1 MFDRSSPIL
10 DEHQLITHAVLDP
23 TRTLKFSSPQWDV
36 LIRQGR
42 RASLLARLAHAL
54 DAAGCLDAVP
64 DAPLQ
69 HLRAAQQVARRQ
81 AIAVRWEVACIHEAL
96 RGVGVPITLLKGAA
110 YLMADLPHAQ
120 GRIFSDVDILVPK
133 RAVAEV
139 ESALMLNGWQHGE
152 VTAYDQ
158 RYYRQWMHEIPPM
171 THIRRG
177 TTIDVHHTILPD
189 TARIKVN
196 TPALFDG
203 LQALSEHPGVY
214 VLPPVDMLLHSA
226 THLFHEG
233 EFENGLR
240 DLFDLDGLLRHFG
253 KMPSFWS
260 AVVPRAIALGLTRP
274 LFYALRYSS
283 LLLHTPVPSE
293 VKEAAREAT
302 QAPTWR
308 QPLMDAAYRHV
319 LRPKH
324 KTSELPFSGLA
335 RVALYARSHWLR
347 MPLHLLAYHLARKAL
362 VRPKPPEVPTTPVNQ
377 AKQALEAPR
386 R

>member
-1 MFDRSSPIL
+1 MYEHTRAGL
-10 DEHQLITHAVLDP
+10 DERQLIRLAVLEP
-23 TRTLKFSSPQWDV
+23 ASTLKLSARQWDL

-54 DAAGCLDAVP
+54 DAAGCMDAVP
-64 DAPLQ
+64 VAPAH
-69 HLRAAQQVARRQ
+69 HLRSAQQVARRQ
-81 AIAVRWEVACIHEAL
+81 AIAVRWEVACIQNAL
-96 RGVGVPITLLKGAA
+96 RGVGAPITLLKGAA
-110 YLMADLPHAQ
+110 YLMAGLPHAQ

-139 ESALMLNGWQHGE
+139 ESALMLSGWQHGE

-171 THIRRG
+171 THVRRG

-196 TPALFDG
+196 TAALFEGIAPLPD
-203 LQALSEHPGVY
+203 HPGIF
-214 VLPPVDMLLHSA
+214 VLAPMDMLLHSA

-253 KMPSFWS
+253 SVPEFW
-260 AVVPRAIALGLTRP
+260 AGLVPRAITLGLTRP
-274 LFYALRYSS
+274 LFYALRYTH
-283 LLLHTPVPSE
+283 LWLNTPVPPD
-293 VKEAAREAT
+293 VMVAAREAT
-302 QAPTWR
+302 HAPAWR
-308 QPLMDAAYRHV
+308 QPLMDACYAHV
-319 LRPKH
+319 LRPMH
-324 KTSELPFSGLA
+324 RTSELPLSGLA
-335 RVALYARSHWLR
+335 RIALYARSHWLR
-347 MPLHLLAYHLARKAL
+347 MPLHLLTYHLARKAV
-362 VRPKPPEVPTTPVNQ
+362 VRPKPPEPPATPVQ
-377 AKQALEAPR
+377 EAKQALEATR

>member
-1 MFDRSSPIL
+1 MAEHTATGL
-10 DEHQLITHAVLDP
+10 DERQLILHAVLEP
-23 TRTLKFSSPQWDV
+23 TATLAFSSHQWDL

-54 DAAGCLDAVP
+54 DAAGCMDAVP
-64 DAPLQ
+64 AAPAH
-69 HLRAAQQVARRQ
+69 HLRSAQQVARRQ
-81 AIAVRWEVACIHEAL
+81 AMAVRWEVGCIQSAL
-96 RGVGVPITLLKGAA
+96 RDVRAPITLLKGAA
-110 YLMADLPHAQ
+110 YLMAGLPHAQ

-133 RAVAEV
+133 PAVAEV
-139 ESALMLNGWQHGE
+139 ESALMLSGWQHGE

-171 THIRRG
+171 THVRRG

-196 TPALFDG
+196 TPALFEGIAPLPD
-203 LQALSEHPGVY
+203 HPGVF
-214 VLPPVDMLLHSA
+214 VLAPVDMLLHSA

-253 KMPSFWS
+253 KQPDFWT
-260 AVVPRAIALGLTRP
+260 ALVPRAITLGLTRP
-274 LFYALRYSS
+274 LFYALRYTRSW
-283 LLLHTPVPSE
+283 LKTPVPPE
-293 VKEAAREAT
+293 VMAAAQEAT
-302 QAPTWR
+302 RAPAWR
-308 QPLMDAAYRHV
+308 QRLMDACYAHV
-319 LRPKH
+319 LRPMH
-324 KTSELPFSGLA
+324 PSSELPRSGLA

-347 MPLHLLAYHLARKAL
+347 MPLHLLAFHLARKAL
-362 VRPKPPEVPTTPVNQ
+362 VRPKPPEPPATPVDE
-377 AKQALEAPR
+377 AKQALEATR

>member
-1 MFDRSSPIL
+1 MLDGSTLVL
-10 DEHQLITHAVLDP
+10 DERQLITHAVLDP
-23 TRTLKFSSPQWDV
+23 TYTLNFSLQQWDL

-42 RASLLARLAHAL
+42 RASLLARLAHGL
-54 DAAGCLDAVP
+54 DAAGCMEAVP
-64 DAPLQ
+64 AAPAH
-69 HLRAAQQVARRQ
+69 HLRSAQQVARRQ
-81 AIAVRWEVACIHEAL
+81 AIAVRWEVACIQEAL
-96 RGVGVPITLLKGAA
+96 RDVGAPITLLKGSA
-110 YLMADLPHAQ
+110 YLMAGLPHAQ

-152 VTAYDQ
+152 VSAYDQ

-203 LQALSEHPGVY
+203 LQALPDHPGVG

-233 EFENGLR
+233 EFQNGLR

-253 KMPSFWS
+253 KTPNFWT
-260 AVVPRAIALGLTRP
+260 AVVPRAITLGLSRP
-274 LFYALRYSS
+274 LFYALRYTS
-283 LLLHTPVPSE
+283 LWLNTPVPPE
-293 VKEAAREAT
+293 VMEAAREAT
-302 QAPTWR
+302 QSPPWR

-319 LRPKH
+319 LRPMH
-324 KTSELPFSGLA
+324 QSSELPLSGLA

-347 MPLHLLAYHLARKAL
+347 MPLHLLTYHLARKAL
-362 VRPKPPEVPTTPVNQ
+362 VRTKPPEAPDTPVDE